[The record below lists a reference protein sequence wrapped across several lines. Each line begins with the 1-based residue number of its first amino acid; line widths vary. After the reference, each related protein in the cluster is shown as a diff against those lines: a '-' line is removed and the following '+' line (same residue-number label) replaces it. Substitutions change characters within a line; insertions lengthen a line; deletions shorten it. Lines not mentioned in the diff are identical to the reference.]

1 MSGRDNRS
9 SILPAKDTSPKLMA
23 PSYDIN
29 DQIPTPYEI
38 GVRRDGSLDG
48 AVNAMKGMAYYVDT
62 IGFGESSSKLSKGLS
77 KPVQKFGINYFM
89 PTGARCS
96 NGADMWMFVE
106 TIPKGD
112 ALGKSAQ
119 NAMKQLGLPELRG
132 LAPGIIEDAKSAL
145 DPRPLMGSLFGSGYP
160 KCELKEQQ
168 VGDPNG
174 QVYSKKGDAFVYDPQ
189 SVYYNADGVPFQ
201 KKWVQ
206 MMNGDDPVLLTKN
219 QYDAERKIYN
229 RDGTPIKPPSGSGA
243 GSEGFSNIN
252 GDKLDRVSLL
262 IAILLVSAAYLIR

>member
-1 MSGRDNRS
+1 
-9 SILPAKDTSPKLMA
+9 
-23 PSYDIN
+23 
-29 DQIPTPYEI
+29 
-38 GVRRDGSLDG
+38 
-48 AVNAMKGMAYYVDT
+48 
-62 IGFGESSSKLSKGLS
+62 
-77 KPVQKFGINYFM
+77 
-89 PTGARCS
+89 
-96 NGADMWMFVE
+96 
-106 TIPKGD
+106 
-112 ALGKSAQ
+112 
-119 NAMKQLGLPELRG
+119 
-132 LAPGIIEDAKSAL
+132 
-145 DPRPLMGSLFGSGYP
+145 MGSLFGSGYP